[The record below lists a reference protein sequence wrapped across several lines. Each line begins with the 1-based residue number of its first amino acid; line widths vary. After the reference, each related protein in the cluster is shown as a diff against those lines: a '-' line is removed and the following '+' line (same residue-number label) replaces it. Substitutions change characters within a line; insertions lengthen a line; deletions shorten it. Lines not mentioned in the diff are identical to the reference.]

1 MTVVFTSYV
10 RKDSAFAPLY
20 HLTRLKN
27 DSETWIDWKDIPSI
41 ANWLVEV

>member
-1 MTVVFTSYV
+1 MTVVFTFCAW
-10 RKDSAFAPLY
+10 KDSAFARLY

-27 DSETWIDWKDIPSI
+27 DSETWIDWKDIPPI